1 MITIIKIRLNILAL
15 IRSIIRLPMVLILDL
30 IKFDFRKAIK
40 RIPEILVNCIDLISG
55 DQIKVIAVKK

>member
-1 MITIIKIRLNILAL
+1 
-15 IRSIIRLPMVLILDL
+15 MVLILDL

-40 RIPEILVNCIDLISG
+40 SIPEILVNFIDLISG